1 MPMNIVSIITAVII
15 IPQIAFAYIN
25 PGVMGY
31 WLQVFFAGALA
42 LVIKFWLWWRKKGN
56 VGLIRKKTKADSL
69 WFLKE
74 NMDEKLFLE
83 QVSIK
88 REEFESH
95 PTGCIRRIQK
105 RFTKGA
111 LVVRSSFIGEDQ
123 FLESHAGAYKSLLG
137 VPSESSLELRKSIA
151 EVFASNPKPR
161 DSDQVLIQVY
171 IDAPNIVGVLFSRI
185 PGAPWQFSLSYNDQ
199 SPKPEG
205 VTSGLDRS
213 KNFVFFRHKAMD
225 HDLPSWSKDLIQ
237 ASLKIE
243 KLLMVHAVDIEFVVL
258 ADGALKIL
266 QARPLVHSIE
276 DESTPPLKTEITG
289 IRTDENTIL
298 SRMSDWNPVE
308 ILGARAKPL
317 DRSLYRTF
325 ICEKVWNE
333 ERSRLGYHR
342 ASRDDLLQEIVGQ
355 DYVDTSLVFASLMPQ
370 SIDEEL
376 RDRINKEQVNYLRE
390 HPDLHD
396 QIEFSV
402 CLSHSSLYRG
412 QLTRALEVLSISTE
426 DKRKISRD
434 LEEISLRVVSRIQKL
449 VESGALFARRTK
461 DLSEAYQVC
470 QDQAR
475 LFVQTARAS
484 FISKAWLM
492 EFESRLNQ
500 DLSDIVA
507 RGTREALL
515 KHREFLNE
523 NGVETVFVRQE
534 AFSISSDKVEIDFGS
549 LDQFVETSKPLN
561 LELSSDEAILSVKGL
576 EQFIHQSNFAR
587 ELNKRQFYWALSQ
600 YLDLLLQ
607 ATPSPFRDYVDFLE
621 IEELVT
627 LVAGERNFA
636 LSELA
641 QRQRSY
647 EKRAKIRFPDVFC
660 GKEEFLCFEE
670 KARRGHF
677 IGEGQLQGEVIYL
690 PAENSKRDLRGK
702 VVVFERGEPGLDWVF
717 DQKPKAVL
725 TRYGGPNSHV
735 AIRCYETGCVGL
747 LGLDENSFAAVKSA
761 KNIHLN
767 CDTKTFE
774 LG

>member
-1 MPMNIVSIITAVII
+1 MPMNIVSIITVGII
-15 IPQIAFAYIN
+15 IPQIALAYIN

-31 WLQVFFAGALA
+31 WLQLFFAGALA
-42 LVIKFWLWWRKKGN
+42 LTIKFWLWWRKKGN

-105 RFTKGA
+105 RFKRGA

-137 VPSESSLELRKSIA
+137 VPSESSMELRKSLA

-171 IDAPNIVGVLFSRI
+171 IDAPKIVGVLFSRI
-185 PGAPWQFSLSYNDQ
+185 PGAPGQFSLSYNDQ

-213 KNFVFFRHKAMD
+213 KNFVFFRHKAID

-258 ADGALKIL
+258 ADGTLKIL

-276 DESTPPLKTEITG
+276 DESTPPLNTEIT
-289 IRTDENTIL
+289 IARPLENSVL

-317 DRSLYRTF
+317 DRSLYRKF
-325 ICEKVWNE
+325 ICQKVWTE
-333 ERSRLGYHR
+333 ERSQLGYQR
-342 ASRDDLLQEIVGQ
+342 ASRDELLQEVLGQ
-355 DYVDTSLVFASLMPQ
+355 DYVDTSLVFASLMPEG
-370 SIDEEL
+370 IDENI
-376 RDRINKEQVNYLRE
+376 RDRIIGEQTKYLRE

-396 QIEFSV
+396 QIEFSI
-402 CLSHSSLYRG
+402 CLSHPSLYRG
-412 QLTRALEVLSISTE
+412 QLSRSLEILNISAE
-426 DKRKISRD
+426 DKSKISQD
-434 LEEISLRVVSRIQKL
+434 LEKISLRVVSQIQKL
-449 VESGALFARRTK
+449 VESGNLFAHRAG

-470 QDQAR
+470 QGQAR

-484 FISKAWLM
+484 FIAKAWLM
-492 EFESRLNQ
+492 EFESKSGEV
-500 DLSDIVA
+500 LSHIVA

-515 KHREFLNE
+515 THREFLKE
-523 NGVETVFVRQE
+523 NGVETESVRQK
-534 AFSISSDKVEIDFGS
+534 AFSITSAKVNFDYGKVDH
-549 LDQFVETSKPLN
+549 LADTSRRPILG
-561 LELSSDEAILSVKGL
+561 LSPDEAILSADRL
-576 EQFIHQSNFAR
+576 EQFIYQSNFAR

-607 ATPSPFRDYVDFLE
+607 ATPSQFKDYIDFFEVDELE
-621 IEELVT
+621 ALVRS
-627 LVAGERNFA
+627 EKNFEI
-636 LSELA
+636 SELA
-641 QRQRSY
+641 QRKRSY
-647 EKRAKIRFPDVFC
+647 ENKIKIRFPDVFF
-660 GKEEFLCFEE
+660 GSEEFLCFEE
-670 KARRGHF
+670 RTRLGHF
-677 IGEGQLQGEVIYL
+677 IGTGSLQGDVIYL
-690 PAENSKRDLRGK
+690 AADSSERDLRGK
-702 VVVFERGEPGLDWVF
+702 IVVFERGEPGLDWVF
-717 DQKPKAVL
+717 DQRPKAVL

-735 AIRCYETGCVGL
+735 AIRCHEAGCKGL
-747 LGLDENSFAAVKSA
+747 LGLDENSFSAVKTA
-761 KNIHLN
+761 KNILLN